1 MTTNRHTSVNS
12 SRAHWKL
19 PAAFALGIG
28 AMALAHGH
36 VTVDTLSGTPGD
48 RISIRAGYLPAESA
62 YGIAADGTL
71 MKSVA
76 PWRMN
81 LLTPVTTQPGYI
93 GWFAATDT
101 TLTSDFFYS
110 TGRLA
115 GGDFRFELEHIARLD
130 GSPAPAVIAWCVVQS
145 NGSLTNIAR
154 TDGSTRTARSFTVG
168 AGVHVHG
175 QYLIGDV
182 RGTYRLSLRAWDA
195 NGIYTDSD
203 RVTLEVQ
210 IGPALVGDLNG
221 DGIINGAD
229 LGVLLGQWGTVG
241 SGDLNGDGIVNGADL
256 GMLLGAWT

>member
-1 MTTNRHTSVNS
+1 MTTNGHTSVDS

-19 PAAFALGIG
+19 AAVFALWIG

-36 VTVDTLSGTPGD
+36 VTVDTLSGIPGD

-62 YGIAADGTL
+62 YSVAADGTL
-71 MKSVA
+71 MNSA
-76 PWRMN
+76 AAWRMN
-81 LLTPVTTQPGYI
+81 LLTPVTNQPGYI
-93 GWFAATDT
+93 GWYAATDT
-101 TLTSDFFYS
+101 TLTSDFFFS

-115 GGDFRFELEHIARLD
+115 GGDFRFELEHITRLD

-154 TDGSTRTARSFTVG
+154 TDGSTRADRSFAVG
-168 AGVHVHG
+168 AGVHLHG
-175 QYLIGDV
+175 QYLLGDV

-195 NGIYTDSD
+195 NGIYSDSD
-203 RVTLEVQ
+203 RVTLEVR

-229 LGVLLGQWGTVG
+229 LGVLLGQWGTLG

>member
-1 MTTNRHTSVNS
+1 MTTNGHTSVDS

-19 PAAFALGIG
+19 AAVFALWIG

-36 VTVDTLSGTPGD
+36 VTVDTLSGIPGD

-62 YGIAADGTL
+62 YSIAADGTL
-71 MKSVA
+71 MNSA
-76 PWRMN
+76 AAWRMN
-81 LLTPVTTQPGYI
+81 LLTPVTNQPGYI

-101 TLTSDFFYS
+101 TLTSDFFFS

-115 GGDFRFELEHIARLD
+115 GGDFRFELEHITRLD

-154 TDGSTRTARSFTVG
+154 TDGSTRADRSFAVG
-168 AGVHVHG
+168 AGVHLHG
-175 QYLIGDV
+175 QYLLGDV

-195 NGIYTDSD
+195 NGIYSDSD
-203 RVTLEVQ
+203 RVTLEVR

-229 LGVLLGQWGTVG
+229 LGVLLGQWGTLG

>member
-1 MTTNRHTSVNS
+1 MTTNGHTSVDS
-12 SRAHWKL
+12 SCAHWKH
-19 PAAFALGIG
+19 AAVFALGIG

-36 VTVDTLSGTPGD
+36 VTVDTLSGIPGD

-62 YGIAADGTL
+62 YSVAADGTL
-71 MKSVA
+71 MNSA
-76 PWRMN
+76 AAWRMN
-81 LLTPVTTQPGYI
+81 LLTPVTNQPGYI
-93 GWFAATDT
+93 GWYAATDT
-101 TLTSDFFYS
+101 TLTSDFFFS

-115 GGDFRFELEHIARLD
+115 GGDFRFELEHITRLD

-154 TDGSTRTARSFTVG
+154 TDGSTRADRSFAVG
-168 AGVHVHG
+168 AGVHLHG
-175 QYLIGDV
+175 QYLLGDV

-195 NGIYTDSD
+195 NGIYSDSD
-203 RVTLEVQ
+203 RVTLEVR

-229 LGVLLGQWGTVG
+229 LGVLLGQWGTLG

>member
-1 MTTNRHTSVNS
+1 MTTNRHTSVDS

-19 PAAFALGIG
+19 AAVFALWIG

-36 VTVDTLSGTPGD
+36 VTVDTLSGIPGD

-62 YGIAADGTL
+62 YSVAADGTL
-71 MKSVA
+71 MNSA
-76 PWRMN
+76 AAWRMN
-81 LLTPVTTQPGYI
+81 LLTPVTNQPGYI
-93 GWFAATDT
+93 GWYAATDT
-101 TLTSDFFYS
+101 TLTSDFFFS

-115 GGDFRFELEHIARLD
+115 GGDFRFELEHITRLD

-154 TDGSTRTARSFTVG
+154 TDGSTRADRSFAVG
-168 AGVHVHG
+168 AGVHLHG
-175 QYLIGDV
+175 QYLLGDV

-195 NGIYTDSD
+195 NGIYSDSD
-203 RVTLEVQ
+203 RVTLEVR

-229 LGVLLGQWGTVG
+229 LGVLLGQWGTLG

>member
-1 MTTNRHTSVNS
+1 MTTNGHTSVDS

-19 PAAFALGIG
+19 AAVFALWIG

-36 VTVDTLSGTPGD
+36 VTVDTLSGIPGD

-62 YGIAADGTL
+62 YSIAADGTL
-71 MKSVA
+71 VNSA
-76 PWRMN
+76 AAWRMN
-81 LLTPVTTQPGYI
+81 LLTPVTNQPGYI

-101 TLTSDFFYS
+101 TLTSDFFFS

-115 GGDFRFELEHIARLD
+115 GGDFRFELEHITRLD

-154 TDGSTRTARSFTVG
+154 TDGSTRADRSFAVG
-168 AGVHVHG
+168 AGVHLHG
-175 QYLIGDV
+175 QYLLGDV

-195 NGIYTDSD
+195 NGIYSDSD
-203 RVTLEVQ
+203 RVTLEVR

-229 LGVLLGQWGTVG
+229 LGVLLGQWGTLG

>member
-1 MTTNRHTSVNS
+1 MTTNRHTSVDS

-19 PAAFALGIG
+19 AAVFALWIG

-36 VTVDTLSGTPGD
+36 VTVDTLSGIPGD

-62 YGIAADGTL
+62 YSIAADGTL
-71 MKSVA
+71 MNSA
-76 PWRMN
+76 AAWRMN
-81 LLTPVTTQPGYI
+81 LLTPVTNQPGYI

-101 TLTSDFFYS
+101 TLTSDFFFS

-115 GGDFRFELEHIARLD
+115 GGDFRFELEHITRLD

-154 TDGSTRTARSFTVG
+154 TDGSTRADRSFAVG
-168 AGVHVHG
+168 AGVHLHG
-175 QYLIGDV
+175 QYLLGDV

-195 NGIYTDSD
+195 NGIYSDSD
-203 RVTLEVQ
+203 RVTLEVR

-229 LGVLLGQWGTVG
+229 LGVLLGQWGTLG

>member
-1 MTTNRHTSVNS
+1 MTTNGHTSVDS

-19 PAAFALGIG
+19 AAVFALWIG

-36 VTVDTLSGTPGD
+36 VTVDTLSGIPGD

-62 YGIAADGTL
+62 YSIAADGTL
-71 MKSVA
+71 MNSA
-76 PWRMN
+76 AAWRMN
-81 LLTPVTTQPGYI
+81 LLTPVTNQPGYI
-93 GWFAATDT
+93 GWYAATDT
-101 TLTSDFFYS
+101 TLTSDFFFS

-115 GGDFRFELEHIARLD
+115 GGDFRFELEHITRLD

-154 TDGSTRTARSFTVG
+154 TDGSTRADRSFAVG
-168 AGVHVHG
+168 AGVHLHG
-175 QYLIGDV
+175 QYLLGDV

-195 NGIYTDSD
+195 NGIYSDSD
-203 RVTLEVQ
+203 RVTLEVR

-229 LGVLLGQWGTVG
+229 LGVLLGQWGTLG

>member
-1 MTTNRHTSVNS
+1 MTTNGHTSVDS

-19 PAAFALGIG
+19 AAVFALWIG

-36 VTVDTLSGTPGD
+36 VTVDTLSGIPGD

-62 YGIAADGTL
+62 YSVAADGTL
-71 MKSVA
+71 MNSA
-76 PWRMN
+76 AAWRMN
-81 LLTPVTTQPGYI
+81 LLTPVTNQPGYI

-101 TLTSDFFYS
+101 TLTSDFFFS

-115 GGDFRFELEHIARLD
+115 GGDFRFELEHITRLD

-154 TDGSTRTARSFTVG
+154 TDGSTRADRSFAVG
-168 AGVHVHG
+168 AGVHLHG
-175 QYLIGDV
+175 QYLLGDV

-195 NGIYTDSD
+195 NGIYSDSD
-203 RVTLEVQ
+203 RVTLEVR

-229 LGVLLGQWGTVG
+229 LGVLLGQWGTLG